1 MADELGGGITNQN
14 LRDWEQ
20 LYAARGWAAL
30 EIAVTMI
37 IGSTAMKSLVISLA
51 LLIASPALG
60 GEKVLKHE
68 PPEGAL
74 RTGKRVLVDDGTCPP
89 GQLLQ
94 VIGGSRTP
102 RSPRQRV
109 CVPRART

>member
-1 MADELGGGITNQN
+1 MNILVCC
-14 LRDWEQ
+14 
-20 LYAARGWAAL
+20 AAILLATPAFAAQ
-30 EIAVTMI
+30 
-37 IGSTAMKSLVISLA
+37 
-51 LLIASPALG
+51 
-60 GEKVLKHE
+60 KVLKYE

-109 CVPRART
+109 CVPRT

>member
-1 MADELGGGITNQN
+1 MKILVCC
-14 LRDWEQ
+14 
-20 LYAARGWAAL
+20 AAIL
-30 EIAVTMI
+30 
-37 IGSTAMKSLVISLA
+37 LA
-51 LLIASPALG
+51 TPAFAQ
-60 GEKVLKHE
+60 KVLKAE

-102 RSPRQRV
+102 RTPRS
-109 CVPRART
+109 

>member
-1 MADELGGGITNQN
+1 
-14 LRDWEQ
+14 
-20 LYAARGWAAL
+20 
-30 EIAVTMI
+30 
-37 IGSTAMKSLVISLA
+37 MKSLLICLSLVIA
-51 LLIASPALG
+51 TPAFAG
-60 GEKVLKHE
+60 AKVLKHE

-109 CVPRART
+109 CVPRT